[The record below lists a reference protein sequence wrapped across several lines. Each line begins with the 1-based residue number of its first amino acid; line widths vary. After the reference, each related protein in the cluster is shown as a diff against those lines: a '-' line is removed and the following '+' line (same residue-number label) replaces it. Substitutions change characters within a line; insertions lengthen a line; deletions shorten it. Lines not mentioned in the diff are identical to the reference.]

1 MRGCASPPIRA
12 SPTSGCRGAVS
23 ASRAAYRAAADAG
36 GRPGTARPPPPDRLV
51 CCPCDV
57 RREAAAR
64 ASRCLA
70 DRLVCP
76 LSCRGS
82 IEDLR
87 DMDELDGDV
96 VALGAAA
103 LVHEAGAVGR
113 DDIIGFCLGK
123 ITNLIGAHLRR

>member
-1 MRGCASPPIRA
+1 MRGCASLPIRA
-12 SPTSGCRGAVS
+12 SPTSGRRGAVS

-36 GRPGTARPPPPDRLV
+36 ERPGTARLPPPDRSV

-64 ASRCLA
+64 YSNCPGG
-70 DRLVCP
+70 RLVGP
-76 LSCRGS
+76 LSCLRSLEG
-82 IEDLR
+82 LR
-87 DMDELDGDV
+87 DMDKLDGDV

-113 DDIIGFCLGK
+113 DDVIGLG
-123 ITNLIGAHLRR
+123 LRKVMDLVRA